1 MNIKFIALTT
11 VLLFSSFSLSAKNL
25 EVKLLTS
32 DSNGQSMVMSPGYL
46 KIEKGDTVTFIPSDI
61 THNVESI
68 AIPTLAKSFTSKM
81 GEKFSYTFAE
91 QGVYLYKCLPHFAL
105 GMLGVIQVG
114 SPDNLNEVNMK
125 WSDVSSG
132 VVMNKERVIKYL
144 SEVK

>member
-11 VLLFSSFSLSAKNL
+11 VLLFSSFSLSAKNF

-68 AIPTLAKSFTSKM
+68 AIPNLAKSFTSKM

-91 QGVYLYKCLPHFAL
+91 QGVYLYKCSPHFAL